1 MTLASTRHSGTVT
14 DVNNTTNV
22 PITTTNDTSPIVLL
36 VNALNPCYFSS
47 RTVKAGS
54 TMPKT
59 RAYTREELQGL
70 RRADLQRL
78 CKVIDTLIT

>member
-1 MTLASTRHSGTVT
+1 
-14 DVNNTTNV
+14 
-22 PITTTNDTSPIVLL
+22 
-36 VNALNPCYFSS
+36 
-47 RTVKAGS
+47 
-54 TMPKT
+54 MPKT